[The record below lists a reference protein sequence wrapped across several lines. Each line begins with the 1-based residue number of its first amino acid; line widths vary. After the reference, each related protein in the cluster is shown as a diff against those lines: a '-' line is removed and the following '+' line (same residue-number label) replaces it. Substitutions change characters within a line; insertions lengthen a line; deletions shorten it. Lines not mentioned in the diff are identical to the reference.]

1 MSLKGVA
8 ARYVEALVE
17 LAQEQN
23 KLEQIKKEVD
33 LFRILSENKEFF
45 NLLKSPIIPNSKKET
60 IVRELLAGRVD
71 EMSLRFMLLL
81 IKKERGALLPEIVSG
96 FQETYMEILG
106 ISKMRIISGEKI
118 GQESVDKLVSKLKEA
133 GMVKEKVEVEQELND
148 AVIGGFAV
156 VVDDYLYNATV
167 NKQLLDLKR
176 DFKENPYKSKIVKR

>member
-8 ARYVEALVE
+8 ARYVEALIE

-23 KLEQIKKEVD
+23 KLEQVKQDID
-33 LFRILSENKEFF
+33 LYRTLAQNKEFF
-45 NLLKSPIIPNSKKET
+45 NLLKSPIIPNSKKES
-60 IVRELLAGRVD
+60 IASQLLSDKVD
-71 EMSLRFMLLL
+71 DLSLRFLLLL

-96 FQETYMEILG
+96 FQEAYMDILG

-118 GQESVDKLVSKLKEA
+118 GQKSIDKLVRKLKEV
-133 GMVKEKVEVEQELND
+133 GMLKDKVEVEQELNED
-148 AVIGGFAV
+148 VIGGFAV
-156 VVDDYLYNATV
+156 VVEDYLYNATV